1 MTDAVS
7 FVGLDLGTRFFG
19 VSTSTHVGSLGTQEH
34 NSQIT
39 VPKRLNLLSEKL
51 IYIRD
56 TIVDIV
62 SPLRMGK
69 NPQVFVGVE
78 AVMSHGGFYIVL
90 AGEIHGVIRVALKG
104 ILGLELIELPLST
117 CRSTLLG
124 SYRKETVDR
133 YGGIKNYIYEVVRH
147 YRPGI
152 GPDAADAFVVA
163 NHLRATHGF
172 GFLRR
177 PDGFDPPIPEGCR
190 PKDPRASSKKP
201 KRTGVKDK

>member
-1 MTDAVS
+1 VNEPVS

-19 VSTSTHVGSLGTQEH
+19 VSTSTCVGSIGTQEQD
-34 NSQIT
+34 SQIT
-39 VPKRLNLLSEKL
+39 VPKGIRLLSEKL

-56 TIVDIV
+56 TIIEIV
-62 SPLRMGK
+62 SPLVMGSD
-69 NPQVFVGVE
+69 PQVFVGVE
-78 AVMSHGGFYIVL
+78 AVMSHGGFNIVL
-90 AGEIHGVIRVALKG
+90 AGEVHGVIRVALKDT
-104 ILGLELIELPLST
+104 LGLELMELPLNS

-133 YGGIKNYIYEVVRH
+133 YGGIKNYTYEVVRH

-172 GFLRR
+172 GFLSR
-177 PDGFDPPIPEGCR
+177 PDGFDPPIPAGCR
-190 PKDPRASSKKP
+190 AKATGISKKKP
-201 KRTGVKDK
+201 KGTRVKA